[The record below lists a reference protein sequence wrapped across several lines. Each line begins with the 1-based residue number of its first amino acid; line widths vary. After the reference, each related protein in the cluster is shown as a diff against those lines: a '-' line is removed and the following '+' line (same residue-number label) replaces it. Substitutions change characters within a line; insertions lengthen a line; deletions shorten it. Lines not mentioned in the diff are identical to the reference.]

1 MGLMNGLTFG
11 GINSLDYGIYISGEA
26 VFNAPER
33 EVEMLQIPGRNGDF
47 VLDHGRFE
55 NIEVS
60 YPAGTFG
67 DDQTDFREKLSDF
80 RNAILS
86 QVGYQRLTDTYHP
99 DEYRMGVYAS
109 GLEVAPVHYNTAGEF
124 VLTFNCKPQRWLT
137 SGETAVAVAD
147 GGTIDNPTLFE
158 SEPLLAVEGY
168 GNINIDTQTITVFNS
183 VIGDVILNSGVN
195 YSGTPPAWTFTQ
207 TISLTGTESLNTGDT
222 ISIKGATEK
231 HIRVMATGYNVVSIT
246 VSTTTGC
253 SVSTS
258 YSGRTANFDISYN
271 DVTLTYGTSSS
282 WYVGITSTIVASN
295 GNQQQTSGANPEIA
309 FTYDGDATITA
320 TFSKRLYSGSGAS
333 STYSFNIPSI
343 IGDSTLSTLGNPTYI
358 DCDTGEC
365 YMFKNGEIVSLN
377 SVIDLGSDL
386 PKLGSGTNTINY
398 DNTIT
403 DLKVT
408 PRWWK
413 V

>member
-26 VFNAPER
+26 VFNAPAR
-33 EVEMLQIPGRNGDF
+33 DVEMLQIPGRNGDL

-55 NIEVS
+55 NVEVS

-137 SGETAVAVAD
+137 SGETAVSVAD
-147 GGTIDNPTLFE
+147 GGTLDNPTLFE
-158 SEPLLAVEGY
+158 ASPLLEVYGY
-168 GNINIDTQTITVFNS
+168 GKINIGNSEIVLDSGGGLIGETLIVNKKHYFKQTDVTVTFAPCIFMSGDSIYSLDSDGLGMVTVSIYTDSANGWLFDDDRWHDSFVFYPLTESDTFSANTAQTYTKTATTTVNVYNENTPGSLVSATITV
-183 VIGDVILNSGVN
+183 
-195 YSGTPPAWTFTQ
+195 TF
-207 TISLTGTESLNTGDT
+207 
-222 ISIKGATEK
+222 
-231 HIRVMATGYNVVSIT
+231 VV
-246 VSTTTGC
+246 
-253 SVSTS
+253 
-258 YSGRTANFDISYN
+258 A
-271 DVTLTYGTSSS
+271 
-282 WYVGITSTIVASN
+282 
-295 GNQQQTSGANPEIA
+295 
-309 FTYDGDATITA
+309 YDGDKSISFTLQNVSFGGGGGSHLRVYGNSSVTVNNIYVNSTA
-320 TFSKRLYSGSGAS
+320 S
-333 STYSFNIPSI
+333 P
-343 IGDSTLSTLGNPTYI
+343 LGNPTYI
-358 DCDTGEC
+358 DLDIGEV
-365 YMFKNGEIVSLN
+365 YNMDLGYIVSVNDAATLP
-377 SVIDLGSDL
+377 SDL
-386 PKLGSGTNTINY
+386 PTLQSGTTTITY
-398 DNTIT
+398 ENTIT
-403 DLKVT
+403 KLDIV

>member
-47 VLDHGRFE
+47 VLDHGRFQ

-86 QVGYQRLTDTYHP
+86 QVGYQRLTDSYHP
-99 DEYRMGVYAS
+99 DEYRLGVYAS

-137 SGETAVAVAD
+137 SGEDAVAIAD

-168 GNINIDTQTITVFNS
+168 GNINFNGYEVQLNNETLGSVIVLDGVSATKIFEGESVVAQINS
-183 VIGDVILNSGVN
+183 VLLNTNDTFIVQPIFYVTYITRVQSITIGTLTNCTATTTNFNTLSLIMNDI
-195 YSGTPPAWTFTQ
+195 TFTE
-207 TISLTGTESLNTGDT
+207 GTS
-222 ISIKGATEK
+222 AT
-231 HIRVMATGYNVVSIT
+231 ATCSAAYTAT
-246 VSTTTGC
+246 VIGGSTTSC
-253 SVSTS
+253 
-258 YSGRTANFDISYN
+258 TASCTVQFDGT
-271 DVTLTYGTSSS
+271 DTLTFSMTATNVTNANKSMSVKWSDVYGTST
-282 WYVGITSTIVASN
+282 V
-295 GNQQQTSGANPEIA
+295 
-309 FTYDGDATITA
+309 
-320 TFSKRLYSGSGAS
+320 
-333 STYSFNIPSI
+333 SI
-343 IGDSTLSTLGNPTYI
+343 LGNPTYI
-358 DCDTGEC
+358 DCDIGEA
-365 YMFKNGEIVSLN
+365 YKIVSGEVVSLN
-377 SVIDLGSDL
+377 HKIELGSDL
-386 PKLGSGTNTINY
+386 PKLVSGTNTVNY

-403 DLKVT
+403 SLEVT

>member
-33 EVEMLQIPGRNGDF
+33 EVEMLQVPGRNGDF

-137 SGETAVAVAD
+137 SGEDAVAIAD
-147 GGTIDNPTLFE
+147 GGKIDNPTLFE
-158 SEPLLAVEGY
+158 SSPLLEVWGY
-168 GNINIDTQTITVFNS
+168 GNININTNTIKVANALIGNIVVSQVEVFEDSLSDYILFDDTYANVGDTITVETGSGCQSLRWS
-183 VIGDVILNSGVN
+183 VDSGTITGLSASASGNGTVTTTPNNYVTVILDTCTFNYGTSKTETVTASLVYSTSNYGNLTVTFAVSLVYDGNNKITINGVQTLPPHMSQNAPYRRSTIKTVTLDSTQYSVGAPLYIDLDIGECYKIESDVLVPINNAVYLPSRLSVLESGSN
-195 YSGTPPAWTFTQ
+195 TITYDNTFTQ
-207 TISLTGTESLNTGDT
+207 VKI
-222 ISIKGATEK
+222 
-231 HIRVMATGYNVVSIT
+231 
-246 VSTTTGC
+246 
-253 SVSTS
+253 
-258 YSGRTANFDISYN
+258 
-271 DVTLTYGTSSS
+271 
-282 WYVGITSTIVASN
+282 
-295 GNQQQTSGANPEIA
+295 
-309 FTYDGDATITA
+309 
-320 TFSKRLYSGSGAS
+320 
-333 STYSFNIPSI
+333 
-343 IGDSTLSTLGNPTYI
+343 
-358 DCDTGEC
+358 
-365 YMFKNGEIVSLN
+365 
-377 SVIDLGSDL
+377 
-386 PKLGSGTNTINY
+386 
-398 DNTIT
+398 
-403 DLKVT
+403 T